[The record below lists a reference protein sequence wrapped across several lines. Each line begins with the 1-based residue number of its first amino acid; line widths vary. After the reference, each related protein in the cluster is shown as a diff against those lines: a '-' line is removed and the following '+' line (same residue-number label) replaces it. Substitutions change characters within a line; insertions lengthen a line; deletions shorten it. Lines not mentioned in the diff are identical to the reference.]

1 MLSHILRELN
11 EANAVVEPEV
21 ARSELLV
28 RNSTLEVFLF
38 WGCRGAQNRQTPCFL
53 STHLYFIFISIRLT
67 ADSKKK
73 YYSLTWSAFNIKF
86 CYDPYFCLIHTYG
99 KLRII
104 PFFMM

>member
-38 WGCRGAQNRQTPCFL
+38 WGCRGAQNRQTPL
-53 STHLYFIFISIRLT
+53 V
-67 ADSKKK
+67 
-73 YYSLTWSAFNIKF
+73 
-86 CYDPYFCLIHTYG
+86 
-99 KLRII
+99 
-104 PFFMM
+104 FFQHICI